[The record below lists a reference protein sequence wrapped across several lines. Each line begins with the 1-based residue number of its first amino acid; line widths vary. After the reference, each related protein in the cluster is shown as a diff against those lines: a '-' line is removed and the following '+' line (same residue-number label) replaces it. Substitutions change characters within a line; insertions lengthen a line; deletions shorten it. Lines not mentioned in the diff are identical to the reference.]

1 MGIEIAILGY
11 SVALS
16 TIITVAS
23 IAYQISQARKMRK
36 AAAAAAEARKGFEL
50 VVEGEAVHLPLI
62 YGRAKVGGV
71 RVYHN
76 IANNFNYVTPNS
88 NKAIFTEGFNGN
100 LTGEKNE
107 YLFFQQALCQGPI
120 NAVYDVAFEESR
132 YINDSDIGNSVSV
145 TYDAGSGDEAT
156 WVSDIQTRTDIKSG
170 VRIDLHYGNT
180 PTADNIMSAN
190 FSDRKDA
197 RFTVKK
203 NEVGL
208 AYASVVVKL
217 NRDQPQFNGVPL
229 TQFFIEGRK
238 VKTIVR
244 TGTAPNYS
252 YELSSTRQYSNNP
265 ALCLLDYLTDS
276 VSGKSLPTTKLDLK
290 SFYDAVTI
298 CNTTV
303 QSNILVGGK
312 IWQNTDGSRNIN
324 TRTLPLY
331 ECNII
336 VDTEKPVRENV
347 ESILSTMGDA
357 RLVWSGGKYK
367 LNLQYPSSN
376 ESVVVATTLTDDD
389 LVLDDDVQINWP
401 SSSERLNHC
410 TVRFHNESENFK
422 EDTVSWPPKTAG
434 TSLRGIG
441 GFKYPVKGNF
451 ETDTDG
457 GKLLNS
463 YAVWS
468 GNLSSTTLNYKFVVK
483 ESGVYTLSYT
493 ADDNVAVT
501 ITNTSNSS
509 IVLNTGV
516 QGDLGS
522 VKTANIS
529 LTADTIYAIQLI
541 GGDTGGEKG
550 VAAKLVKDNFIVWTT
565 KSDAYTDFINTTTTS
580 SIYDTMKSEDGGLEF
595 ETDLFA
601 EGVTDYYHALAK
613 AEELVRTSRTAFGI
627 TFKYI
632 VKNNFLEPG
641 DFIRLNSKTLR
652 LGETTPLYL
661 RVNQVKVSEES
672 TCEVTATRFD
682 YTQLAWNVKDDEYL
696 KPANIYNFTVDQPRN
711 LVFTPESVNLLSSVG
726 SLNWDDSTSSEFAS
740 YIIYMYK
747 PGNVLPDGTILWTE
761 LGRSSE
767 SQFTL
772 PALTLESAM
781 FGVRTLTKQG
791 KLSEITH
798 TGLITLTPATAATAY
813 ILSLSNDSISLTCD
827 KDGIPVAG
835 QLPKTVTI
843 KVTKGET
850 VYNTG
855 VLYAITPTGCT
866 ATLSGTTISITA
878 IASQFAKII
887 VTATIGTLILTK
899 EVSISKSTAGLS
911 AVTGSLTNEST
922 TVAADSAGVVT
933 SFTGTGG
940 TFKVFDGTTDK
951 TGDALV
957 NYSVN
962 TSSGVTISIASTGV
976 YTISAMSADTGT
988 ATLRAVYNGVTIDKI
1003 YSIAKTK
1010 AGAPGTAGNKT
1021 VSVYLYQW
1029 STTQPGATSGST
1041 TYDWTTLSNS
1051 SYTGGNN
1058 WEVSVPTN
1066 PGTPLIKLWV
1076 ASKTISV
1083 VSTETSTNVSWTTGV
1098 SISTFS
1104 QNGSNGTPGTPGL
1117 NVARPSLYQAGFT
1130 IPTPPAGTSTYTWG
1144 AVYPTPNFSYGGA
1157 NGWSTSP
1164 PASSTGLLGQT
1175 LWVATVN
1182 LSDSASNPT
1191 STINWV
1197 TASITAESYYGTNG
1211 QPGTPSTTPGPS
1223 GASARVAYAV
1233 TTTTPNGNPSS
1244 LTVAGDNLP
1253 TTVGGVIPWFSGVT
1267 WLTNPPAL
1275 LTEGQFLYQ
1284 VDGLYDPATGVNSTT
1299 WKGIPYLSSLKVG
1312 NLAAITANTGQLTVT
1327 DTIKVGTTISQ
1338 NPNGTYTNGVVITTN
1353 GIEIWNDSVR
1363 RVKLGLL

>member
-1 MGIEIAILGY
+1 MGIEVAIFGY
-11 SVALS
+11 MVSLS

-36 AAAAAAEARKGFEL
+36 AAAAAAEARKGFEF

-76 IANNFNYVTPNS
+76 VANNFNYVAPNS
-88 NKAIFTEGFNGN
+88 DKAFVTDGFNGN
-100 LTGEKNE
+100 LIGEKNE

-132 YINDSDIGNSVSV
+132 YLNDSDINNSVLV
-145 TYDAGSGDEAT
+145 TYDAGSGTEQN
-156 WVSDIQTRTDIKSG
+156 WVPDIQTRTDLKSG

-180 PTADNIMSAN
+180 PIADSIMTAN
-190 FSDRKDA
+190 FSDRRDSKFTIKKDN
-197 RFTVKK
+197 T
-203 NEVGL
+203 GL
-208 AYASVVVKL
+208 AYASVVIKL

-238 VKTIVR
+238 VKEVLR
-244 TGTAPNYS
+244 TGTSPNYS
-252 YELSSTRQYSNNP
+252 YSLSSSRVYSNNP
-265 ALCLLDYLTDS
+265 ALCLLDYLTDD
-276 VSGKSLPTTKLDLK
+276 VSGKSLAIGKIDLK
-290 SFYDAVTI
+290 SFYDSAII

-303 QSNILVGGK
+303 QSNTLVGGK
-312 IWQNTDGSRNIN
+312 IWQTTDGYRNVS

-336 VDTEKPVRENV
+336 VDTEKPIRENV

-367 LNLQYPSSN
+367 LNLQYPASN
-376 ESVVVATTLTDDD
+376 ADIYVATTLTDDD
-389 LVLDDDVQINWP
+389 LVLDDNIQINWP

-422 EDTVSWPPKTAG
+422 EDTVSWPPKTSG

-451 ETDTDG
+451 ETDTAG
-457 GKLLNS
+457 GQLLNS

-468 GNLSSTTLNYKFVVK
+468 GATSSTTLNYRFVVK
-483 ESGVYTLSYT
+483 ESGTYTLQYT
-493 ADDNVAVT
+493 GDDTIAVT
-501 ITNTSNSS
+501 ITNTSNSAV
-509 IVLNTGV
+509 VLSTGV

-522 VKTANIS
+522 VKTAAVPLVANTVYS
-529 LTADTIYAIQLI
+529 VLI
-541 GGDTGGEKG
+541 VGGDTGGEKG
-550 VAAKLVKDNFIVWTT
+550 VAAKLTLNNFIVWTT
-565 KSDAYTDFINTTTTS
+565 RSDAYTDFINNTTTS
-580 SIYDTMKSEDGGLEF
+580 SIYDTMKTEDGGLEF
-595 ETDLFA
+595 ETDIFA
-601 EGVTDYYHALAK
+601 EGVTDYYHGLAK

-641 DFIRLNSKTLR
+641 DFIRLNSKTLK
-652 LGETTPLYL
+652 LGESTPLYL

-672 TCEVTATRFD
+672 TCEVTATKFD

-726 SLNWDDSTSSEFAS
+726 SLNWDDSSSSEFAS
-740 YIIYMYK
+740 FIVYMYK

-772 PALTLESAM
+772 PALTLTSAI

-791 KLSEITH
+791 KLSEITS
-798 TGLITLTPATAATAY
+798 TGLIALTPATAATAY

-827 KDGIPVAG
+827 KDGVPVAG

-850 VYNTG
+850 VYTTG
-855 VLYAITPTGCT
+855 VTYAITPTGCT
-866 ATLSGTTISITA
+866 ATLTGTTISISA
-878 IASQFAKII
+878 ISSQFAKIV
-887 VTATIGTLILTK
+887 VTATIGTLVLVK

-911 AVTGSLTNEST
+911 AITGQLTNEST
-922 TVAADSAGVVT
+922 TVAADSAGVVA

-951 TGDALV
+951 TGDAAV
-957 NYSVN
+957 TYSVN
-962 TSSGVTISIASTGV
+962 VSSGVTISIAASGV
-976 YTISAMSADTGT
+976 YTVSAMSADTGT
-988 ATLRAVYNGVTIDKI
+988 ATLRAVYGGVTIDKI

-1021 VSVYLYQW
+1021 VILYLYQW
-1029 STTQPGATSGST
+1029 STTQPGVTSGNT
-1041 TYDWTTLSNS
+1041 TYDWTSLSNS
-1051 SYTGGNN
+1051 SYTGGNG
-1058 WEVSVPTN
+1058 WEVSVSTN
-1066 PGTPLIKLWV
+1066 PGTPLIKLWI
-1076 ASKTISV
+1076 ATKTISV
-1083 VSTETSTNVSWTTGV
+1083 ASTETSTNVSWASGV
-1098 SISTFS
+1098 TISALS

-1130 IPTPPAGTSTYTWG
+1130 IPTGPAGNSTYTWA
-1144 AVYPTPNFSYGGA
+1144 AVYPTPNFSYGGT

-1182 LSDSASNPT
+1182 LSDSVSNAT
-1191 STINWV
+1191 SQINWV
-1197 TASITAESYYGTNG
+1197 NASITAESYYGTNG
-1211 QPGTPSTTPGPS
+1211 QPGTPGTPSTTPGPS

-1233 TTTTPNGNPSS
+1233 TTTTPSSSPS
-1244 LTVAGDNLP
+1244 TVTVSGDNLP
-1253 TTVGGVIPWFSGVT
+1253 TTGSWFSGIT
-1267 WLTNPPAL
+1267 WQTNSPAS

-1284 VDGLYDPATGVNSTT
+1284 VDGLYDPATAVNSTT
-1299 WKGIPYLSSLKVG
+1299 WRGIPYLSSLKVG
-1312 NLAAITANTGQLTVT
+1312 NLQAISANTGQLTVT
-1327 DTIKVGTTISQ
+1327 DTIKVGSTSNT
-1338 NPNGTYTNGVVITTN
+1338 TNGVLITIN
-1353 GIEIWNDSVR
+1353 GIEIYNAGVL
-1363 RVKLGLL
+1363 RVKLGNI